1 MWETETE
8 TEKASEEVWGIVV
21 CVWETETEKASEEVW
36 GIVVCVW
43 ETETEKKFGA
53 L

>member
-1 MWETETE
+1 MKKFGGIVVCVWETETE

-21 CVWETETEKASEEVW
+21 CVWETETEKN
-36 GIVVCVW
+36 
-43 ETETEKKFGA
+43 FGV